1 MPTKKKKNIM
11 FIIIGIMFAGVGTG
25 YLLRKIPWLQKLN
38 TSITLTIYLL
48 LFLLGISVGSNEAIL
63 QNIGTLGLE
72 AFLIAFAGTLGSV
85 VAAWLI
91 YRFIFKREENEA

>member
-1 MPTKKKKNIM
+1 M

-25 YLLRKIPWLQKLN
+25 YLMRKMACLQKSN

-48 LFLLGISVGSNEAIL
+48 LFLLGISVGSNEAII

-72 AFLIAFAGTLGSV
+72 AFLIAFAGTMGSV

-91 YRFIFKREENEA
+91 YRFIFKQKENEA